1 MADRFVLGV
10 TGNIASGKSAVSA
23 MLAKLGATIID
34 SDLVYRELVSAG
46 QPLLSQLVERFG
58 PTIVADDGNLDR
70 PSLAAIVF
78 RDPHAL
84 ADLDRI
90 THPAVIAEVDSR
102 VERVHDGVIVLD
114 AVKLIES
121 GHAERCDAVW
131 VVVAGPEI
139 QVRRLVQRNHVSP
152 EEARRRVDT
161 QPPLDVKLVH
171 ADRIIDNA
179 GTRDET
185 WEQVVQAWHALPIAG
200 HSGP

>member
-10 TGNIASGKSAVSA
+10 TGNIASGKSTVSA